1 MKVKIYTDGA
11 CSGNPGPGGW
21 GGIINYPELSK
32 KISGYKENTTNNQM
46 ELLAV
51 ISSLEHFTDDI
62 ILERVED
69 FNTSS
74 VNNVEV
80 ISDSAYVI
88 NAMNN
93 NWLKGWKINNFKTV
107 SGDNVKNKEM
117 WLTLLYHLEVLD
129 FLGISVKFIK
139 VKGHNGD
146 HFNEVA
152 DELARNQ
159 IIKNRK

>member
-21 GGIINYPELSK
+21 GGIINYPGLSK
-32 KISGYKENTTNNQM
+32 KISGYKKDTTNNQM

-62 ILERVED
+62 ILERIEG

-88 NAMNN
+88 NAINN

-107 SGDNVKNKEM
+107 SGDDVKNKEM
-117 WLTLLYHLEVLD
+117 WLTLLYHLDVLD